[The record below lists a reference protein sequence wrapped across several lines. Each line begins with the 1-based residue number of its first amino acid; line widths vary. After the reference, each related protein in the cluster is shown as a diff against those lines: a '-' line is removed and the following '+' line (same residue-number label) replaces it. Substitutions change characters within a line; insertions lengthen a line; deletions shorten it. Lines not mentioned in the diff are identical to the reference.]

1 MSVPGIKLIDST
13 NPNPKKNKLFSDI
26 KRFGNSVTVVTVL
39 ALLTTTTA
47 CRKDESEPEP
57 PKPSPQVEVTNNDVT
72 LMNDATLYQGQ
83 EVIGVTESSITV
95 PASGTIKDLSKMYVE
110 ISVNHPWAE
119 DLVFALQSPDGTK
132 KDFVYRISCAGVY
145 DNRYTLKFNSLF
157 TNVLECDG
165 QEIIT
170 GNYKE
175 SKGDNYPLINLESI
189 FSSFN
194 GKQVNGTWKLIFTD
208 VKVGSRG
215 TLTKWKLRF
224 EKGALNQ

>member
-1 MSVPGIKLIDST
+1 MKKSMSVPGFNFIDSR

-26 KRFGNSVTVVTVL
+26 KRFFNSVTVITVL

-57 PKPSPQVEVTNNDVT
+57 PKPSPQVEITNNDVT

-83 EVIGVTESSITV
+83 EVIGVTESSINI
-95 PASGTIKDLSKMYVE
+95 PASGTIKDLSKMFVE
-110 ISVNHPWAE
+110 INVNHLWAE

-132 KDFVYRISCAGVY
+132 KDFV
-145 DNRYTLKFNSLF
+145 F
-157 TNVLECDG
+157 ECDG

-175 SKGDNYPLINLESI
+175 SKGTHYLYTNLEPI

-208 VKVGSRG
+208 VKVGRRG

-224 EKGALNQ
+224 EEGALNQ